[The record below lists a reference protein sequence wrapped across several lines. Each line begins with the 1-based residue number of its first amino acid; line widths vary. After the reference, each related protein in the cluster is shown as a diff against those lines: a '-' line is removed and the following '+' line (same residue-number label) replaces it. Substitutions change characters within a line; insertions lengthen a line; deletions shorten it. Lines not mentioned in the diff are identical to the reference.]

1 MIYSGLYISG
11 GCLGFL
17 PPTVF
22 SGDYA
27 DYVRFFDREVVEM
40 LVARVASSPTCHLI
54 SASVKS
60 MPRKEHMIYG
70 GFPKMVGFPNIP
82 FGFPTKND
90 HFGVEIGGTI
100 I

>member
-1 MIYSGLYISG
+1 MIYSGLYILG

-40 LVARVASSPTCHLI
+40 LVALR
-54 SASVKS
+54 
-60 MPRKEHMIYG
+60 G
-70 GFPKMVGFPNIP
+70 GFRWLPLPRVI
-82 FGFPTKND
+82 
-90 HFGVEIGGTI
+90 
-100 I
+100 